1 MGCMREK
8 ELKGME
14 TANQKEMA
22 GKENRQNLLSCFIP
36 CLLI

>member
-1 MGCMREK
+1 MREK
-8 ELKGME
+8 IKQNE
-14 TANQKEMA
+14 TANLKELA